1 MLFVVIRFSADDGA
15 RPIYLFCEDEAHHL
29 VGEGHPGQRN
39 LLVGPVVDA
48 FGKAVRASDDEDEAS
63 GCVALLF
70 EPSGKL
76 HAPELAAVLV
86 HEHDGIGGL
95 ELSGYEVA
103 LHLLLL
109 FLDEVFSVLQLRY
122 GDDLE
127 RHVVAYALGIVVDAG
142 GKMLVG
148 SLSYEYQYGLHFS
161 CLSSFFLSVYSCLR
175 FGFMGNQPFMTRFF

>member
-1 MLFVVIRFSADDGA
+1 MLFVVIRLSADDGA
-15 RPIYLFCEDEAHHL
+15 RPVYLFGEDEAHHL

-48 FGKAVRASDDEDEAS
+48 SGKAVRASDDEDEAS
-63 GCVALLF
+63 GRVAFLF

-86 HEHDGIGGL
+86 HEYDGVGGL
-95 ELSGYEVA
+95 ELSGYEFA

-109 FLDEVFSVLQLRY
+109 LLGEVFRVLQLRN

-127 RHVVAYALGIVVDAG
+127 RHVVAYALGIVADAG

-148 SLSYEYQYGLHFS
+148 GLSYEYQYCFHFS
-161 CLSSFFLSVYSCLR
+161 CPSSFFLSAYSCLR